1 MCDLGPLLIA
11 TSHPR
16 NLAVSFGWPW
26 LVKTYVLPYLVV
38 NFWLVCI
45 TFLQHTHP
53 NLPHYDDNEWDW
65 LRGALATVDRR

>member
-1 MCDLGPLLIA
+1 VI
-11 TSHPR
+11 
-16 NLAVSFGWPW
+16 
-26 LVKTYVLPYLVV
+26 PYLVV

-65 LRGALATVDRR
+65 LKGALATVDRRCGGWDEWAGWRGLGRNHQRVVPSLA